1 MSDPFRSFYQH
12 HLPDLSA
19 ITDLSHRHFRIL
31 LPRGTFLK
39 LQDRIR
45 SEEVLRR
52 WLVRYRPSDV
62 YYSTSCWL
70 VPENLGRRERTHLS
84 DNIFLSSDIVFDID
98 RPPFSVTNL
107 ELARSDALRLL
118 IFCDDNHLNVKYS
131 AFSGSKGFHV
141 VCTDACRYDDPSPL
155 VREDR
160 AKAARKEII
169 ARVLAEGIAID
180 TKITAD
186 TRRIIR
192 VPGTINS
199 KTGYVC
205 TMLTREQLA
214 EPVSTIL
221 KYIPRVNAGT
231 PQIPP
236 RGDDCPLRG
245 SRIIS
250 WLCHRSG
257 VRSKPTPCFSY
268 STFLTSSV
276 PGTPLQVPLFTY
288 PPQSRIERI
297 GSLLSV
303 VQEQYGLS
311 DIYLYRSGTGVSAIC
326 LRTFP
331 IRRLEKIIRAS
342 GSTNYGTLLKYR
354 QLFFRVGEVRDENQ
368 NLIFLPP
375 AFAKTLPAPVEDNA
389 RFISRPHYH
398 FMKEFLPAIHDY
410 PRMHGKGT
418 VILTHTVN
426 EEEGLLNNGA

>member
-1 MSDPFRSFYQH
+1 MTDPFRSFYQH
-12 HLPDLSA
+12 HLPDLAA
-19 ITDLSHRHFRIL
+19 ITDLPHRHFRIL

-70 VPENLGRRERTHLS
+70 VPENLGRRERTPLS

-98 RPPFSVTNL
+98 RSPFSLENL
-107 ELARSDALRLL
+107 ELARQDTLQLLKFCNDDRL
-118 IFCDDNHLNVKYS
+118 IVKYI

-141 VCTDACRYDDPSPL
+141 VCADARRYDNPSPF
-155 VREDR
+155 VREDE
-160 AKAARKEII
+160 AKAVRKEII
-169 ARVLAEGIAID
+169 ARVLEEGITID

-192 VPGTINS
+192 VPGTINA

-205 TMLTREQLA
+205 TVLSRQQLA
-214 EPVSTIL
+214 EPASVIL

-231 PQIPP
+231 PLIPA
-236 RGDDCPLRG
+236 RGDDRPLRG
-245 SRIIS
+245 SRIIF
-250 WLCHRSG
+250 WLCHRFG
-257 VRSKPTPCFSY
+257 VRSKPAPRFSY
-268 STFLTSSV
+268 STFLVSSV
-276 PGTPLQVPLFTY
+276 PRTPLQVPLFTY
-288 PPQSRIERI
+288 TPQSRIERVE
-297 GSLLSV
+297 SMLAA

-311 DIYLYRSGTGVSAIC
+311 DIYLYRSGTGISAIC

-331 IRRLEKIIRAS
+331 LRRLEKIIRSS

-354 QLFFRVGEVRDENQ
+354 QLFFRVGEVRDENRQ
-368 NLIFLPP
+368 LIAGQPVFL
-375 AFAKTLPAPVEDNA
+375 KTIPAPEENNA

-398 FMKEFLPAIHDY
+398 FMKDFIPMLRDY
-410 PRMHGKGT
+410 RRLHGNGT

-426 EEEGLLNNGA
+426 EE

>member
-12 HLPDLSA
+12 NSPDLSA
-19 ITDLSHRHFRIL
+19 ITDLPHRHFRIL

-45 SEEVLRR
+45 SEEVLRK

-70 VPENLGRRERTHLS
+70 VPENLGRRERTPLS

-98 RPPFSVTNL
+98 RSPFSVENL
-107 ELARSDALRLL
+107 ELAREDTLKLL
-118 IFCDDNHLNVKYS
+118 AFCDDNRLSVKYI

-141 VCTDACRYDDPSPL
+141 ICADPRRYDDPSPL

-169 ARVLAEGIAID
+169 GRVLADGIAID

-205 TMLTREQLA
+205 TVLSREQLA

-221 KYIPRVNAGT
+221 KYISRIDPGT
-231 PQIPP
+231 PLIPA
-236 RGDDCPLRG
+236 RGDDRPLRG
-245 SRIIS
+245 TRIIS
-250 WLCHRSG
+250 WLCHRIG
-257 VRSKPTPCFSY
+257 VRSKPTPAFSY
-268 STFLTSSV
+268 STFLVSSV
-276 PGTPLQVPLFTY
+276 PGTTLQVPLFTY
-288 PPQSRIERI
+288 PPYSRIERI
-297 GSLLSV
+297 EPLLIA
-303 VQEQYGLS
+303 VQEQYGLP
-311 DIYLYRSGTGVSAIC
+311 DIYLYRSVTGISAVC

-331 IRRLEKIIRAS
+331 LRRLEKIIKAS
-342 GSTNYGTLLKYR
+342 GSVNYGTLVKYK
-354 QLFFRVGEVRDENQ
+354 QLFFRVGEVRDENG
-368 NLIFLPP
+368 NLISGPP
-375 AFAKTLPAPVEDNA
+375 EFVKILPAQEENNA
-389 RFISRPHYH
+389 RYISRPHYD
-398 FMKEFLPAIHDY
+398 FLKDFVPGLREF
-410 PRMHGKGT
+410 PRMHGKGS
-418 VILTHTVN
+418 VIITHTVN
-426 EEEGLLNNGA
+426 EV

>member
-1 MSDPFRSFYQH
+1 MTDPFRFFYQH
-12 HLPDLSA
+12 HLPDLSV
-19 ITDLSHRHFRIL
+19 ITDLPHRHFRFL

-70 VPENLGRRERTHLS
+70 VPENLGRRERTPVS

-98 RPPFSVTNL
+98 RSPFSTDNL
-107 ELARSDALRLL
+107 ELARHDTLRLL
-118 IFCDDNHLNVKYS
+118 TFCSNNHLTVKYI
-131 AFSGSKGFHV
+131 AFSGSKGFHII
-141 VCTDACRYDDPSPL
+141 CADARRYDDPSPL

-169 ARVLAEGIAID
+169 ARVLAEGIPID
-180 TKITAD
+180 TKITTD

-199 KTGYVC
+199 KSGYVC
-205 TMLTREQLA
+205 TVLSREQLR
-214 EPVSTIL
+214 EPVSVIL

-231 PQIPP
+231 PLIPA
-236 RGDDCPLRG
+236 RGDDRPLRG

-250 WLCHRSG
+250 WLCHRFG
-257 VRSKPTPCFSY
+257 VRSKPTPRFSY
-268 STFLTSSV
+268 ATFLVSSV
-276 PGTPLQVPLFTY
+276 PKTPLQVPLFTF
-288 PPQSRIERI
+288 PPHSRIERI
-297 GSLLSV
+297 APLLAA

-311 DIYLYRSGTGVSAIC
+311 DIYLYRSATGISAIC

-342 GSTNYGTLLKYR
+342 GSTNFGTLVKYK
-354 QLFFRVGEVRDENQ
+354 QLFFRIGEVRDENQ
-368 NLIFLPP
+368 KLIAETPEFV
-375 AFAKTLPAPVEDNA
+375 KTLAAPEENNA
-389 RFISRPHYH
+389 RFISSPHYH
-398 FMKEFLPAIHDY
+398 FMKEFVPALRKY

-418 VILTHTVN
+418 VILAHTVN
-426 EEEGLLNNGA
+426 EE